1 MSIVRTV
8 LICFFF
14 STTLLH
20 AQTPQNWSERMA
32 QTLMLQHANGLVYD
46 NTKPERWNYELGVL
60 LVGIEQVW
68 HKTGDAKYFTYIQK
82 LIDAFVQ
89 EDGTVRTYVL
99 EDYNLDMLPPARC
112 CLLLYKVSGKEKY
125 KKAAQTFRSQLV
137 TQPRLKE
144 GGFWHKKR
152 YPSQMWLDG
161 LYMAE
166 PFLSEYSLMFNE
178 LQNFDEVA
186 NQLIW
191 MEKNAVDP
199 VTGLL
204 YHAYNEDRQQQWV
217 DKKTGHSPHFWGR
230 AMGWYA
236 IALVDVLDYFPTN
249 HPKRKEIEAILQRL
263 AVAAVKVQDPKSGV
277 WYQIL
282 DKPTEGGNYLEASG
296 SSMFCYALLKGVRQ
310 GVLDKKYLIPAKKA
324 YAGILKEFIS
334 TDAKNNIHLNH
345 VCSVAGLGGN
355 PYRDGSF
362 KYYVNEPQRT
372 DDIKGAG
379 PFMMASVE
387 MENLANGQIG
397 AGKTVVLD
405 YFFNHEFKKDA
416 KSSPET
422 NQWTSER
429 FHYTW
434 EGAAHGEFTFFGHIF
449 RNMGAKTDSLAVA
462 PTVDNL
468 KKASVYIIVDPDS
481 KKETATPN
489 FVESAHVE
497 AIKTWV
503 KNGGVLLLMAND
515 TANCE
520 IPHFNNLSKAFGVE
534 FTARNLHM
542 VKNDTYEQGA
552 VTIPANH
559 AIFKTARK
567 VFIKELSVLDIKN
580 PAKAEIT
587 EGSDVLIATAKYG
600 KGSVFIVGDPWLYNE
615 YVDGRKVP
623 IELGYENFK
632 AANDLAAWLLTQAKK

>member
-1 MSIVRTV
+1 MSTARIV
-8 LICFFF
+8 LF
-14 STTLLH
+14 SLLFS
-20 AQTPQNWSERMA
+20 ATIAQAQAPQTPQKWSERMA
-32 QTLMLQHANGLVYD
+32 ATLMLQHDNGLVYD
-46 NTKPERWNYELGVL
+46 KTKPERWNYELGVL

-68 HKTGDAKYFTYIQK
+68 HKTGDAKYFNYIQK

-112 CLLLYKVSGKEKY
+112 CLLLYKVLGKEKY

-137 TQPRLKE
+137 TQPRIKD

-166 PFLSEYSLMFNE
+166 PFFAEYSLIFNE
-178 LQNFDEVA
+178 LQNFDEIA
-186 NQLIW
+186 KQLIL
-191 MEKNAVDP
+191 MERNAVDEK
-199 VTGLL
+199 TGLL
-204 YHAYNEDRQQQWV
+204 FHAYNEDREMPWS

-249 HPKRKEIEAILQRL
+249 HPKRSEIEAILQRL
-263 AVAAVKVQDPKSGV
+263 AAATVKVQDPKTGV

-310 GVLDKKYLIPAKKA
+310 GILDKKYLVSAKKA
-324 YAGILKEFIS
+324 YNGILKEFIS
-334 TDAKNNIHLNH
+334 TDGQGYIHLNH
-345 VCSVAGLGGN
+345 VCMVAGLGGT

-362 KYYVNEPQRT
+362 RYYITEPQRT
-372 DDIKGAG
+372 DDIKGAA

-397 AGKTVVLD
+397 KGKTVVLD

-416 KSSPET
+416 KT
-422 NQWTSER
+422 NEWSNDR

-434 EGAAHGEFTFFGHIF
+434 EGGAHGEFTFWGHIF
-449 RNMGAKTDSLAVA
+449 RNFGAKTDSLAVA
-462 PTVDNL
+462 PTVENL
-468 KKASVYIIVDPDS
+468 KNASVYIIVDPDS
-481 KKETATPN
+481 KKETPTPN
-489 FVESAHVE
+489 YVEAEHIE
-497 AIKTWV
+497 AIKTYV
-503 KNGGVLLLMAND
+503 RNGGVLMLMAND
-515 TANCE
+515 TSNCE
-520 IPHFNNLSKAFGVE
+520 IPHFNNLSKAFGVA
-534 FTARNLHM
+534 FTSKSLHM
-542 VKNDTYEQGA
+542 VKNDTYVQGA
-552 VTIPANH
+552 VKTPANSP
-559 AIFKTARK
+559 IFKTAKRL
-567 VFIKELSVLDIKN
+567 FIKELSVLSLKS

-600 KGSVFIVGDPWLYNE
+600 KGTVFIIGDPWLYNE
-615 YVDGRKVP
+615 YMDGRKMG

-632 AANDLAAWLLTQAKK
+632 AANDVANWLLSQAKK

>member
-1 MSIVRTV
+1 MA
-8 LICFFF
+8 
-14 STTLLH
+14 TTLM
-20 AQTPQNWSERMA
+20 Q
-32 QTLMLQHANGLVYD
+32 QHANGLVYD
-46 NTKPERWNYELGVL
+46 TTKPERWNYELGVL

-82 LIDAFVQ
+82 LIDEFVQ

-137 TQPRLKE
+137 TQPRLKD

-166 PFLSEYSLMFNE
+166 PFFSEYSLMFNE

-186 NQLIW
+186 NQLIL
-191 MEKNAVDP
+191 MDKNAVDP
-199 VTGLL
+199 ATGLL
-204 YHAYNEDRQQQWV
+204 HHAYNEDRQQQWV

-249 HPKRKEIEAILQRL
+249 HLKRKEIEAILQRL
-263 AVAAVKVQDPKSGV
+263 AAAAVKVQDAKTGV

-282 DKPTEGGNYLEASG
+282 DKPSEQGNYLEASA
-296 SSMFCYALLKGVRQ
+296 SSMFCYAMLKGVRQ
-310 GVLDKKYLIPAKKA
+310 GVLDKKYLIAAKKA
-324 YAGILKEFIS
+324 YTGILKEFIS
-334 TDAKNNIHLNH
+334 TDANNNVHLNH
-345 VCSVAGLGGN
+345 VCMVAGLGGN

-362 KYYVNEPQRT
+362 KYYVTEPQRT
-372 DDIKGAG
+372 DDIKGAA

-387 MENLANGQIG
+387 MENLANGQVG

-416 KSSPET
+416 KT
-422 NQWTSER
+422 NDWTSER

-434 EGAAHGEFTFFGHIF
+434 EGAAHGEFTFLGHIF

-462 PTVDNL
+462 PTAENL
-468 KKASVYIIVDPDS
+468 KNASVYIIVDPDS
-481 KKETATPN
+481 KKETPTPN
-489 FVESAHVE
+489 YVESAHVE
-497 AIKTWV
+497 AIKAWV
-503 KNGGVLLLMAND
+503 KKGGVLLLMAND

-520 IPHFNNLSKAFGVE
+520 IPHFNNLARAFGAE
-534 FTARNLHM
+534 FTSKSLHM

-552 VTIPANH
+552 VTIPTKH

-567 VFIKELSVLDIKN
+567 VFIKELSVLSLKK
-580 PAKAEIT
+580 PAKAQIT

-600 KGSVFIVGDPWLYNE
+600 KGSVFIIGDPWLYNE
-615 YVDGRKVP
+615 YVDGRKMP

-632 AANDLAAWLLTQAKK
+632 AANDLATWLLMQVKK

>member
-1 MSIVRTV
+1 MSIARIV
-8 LICFFF
+8 LF
-14 STTLLH
+14 TLLLSATIAQ
-20 AQTPQNWSERMA
+20 AQTPQKWSERMA
-32 QTLMLQHANGLVYD
+32 ATLMLQHDNGLVYD
-46 NTKPERWNYELGVL
+46 KTKPERWNYELGVM
-60 LVGIEQVW
+60 LVGMEQIW
-68 HKTGDAKYFTYIQK
+68 HKTGDSKYFTYIQK
-82 LIDAFVQ
+82 LIDTFVQ

-99 EDYNLDMLPPARC
+99 DEYNLDMLPPARC
-112 CLLLYKVSGKEKY
+112 CLLLYKVTGKEKY

-137 TQPRLKE
+137 TQPRIKD

-166 PFLSEYSLMFNE
+166 PFFAEYSLIFNE

-186 NQLIW
+186 NQLIL

-199 VTGLL
+199 KTGLL
-204 YHAYNEDRQQQWV
+204 SHAYNEDREMPWA
-217 DKKTGHSPHFWGR
+217 DKKTGHSPHVWDR

-236 IALVDVLDYFPTN
+236 LALVDVLDYFPTN

-263 AVAAVKVQDPKSGV
+263 AVAVTKAQDPKSGV
-277 WYQIL
+277 WYQVM
-282 DKPTEGGNYLEASG
+282 DMPNEADNYLEASG

-310 GVLDKKYLIPAKKA
+310 GVLDKKYLVSAKKA

-334 TDAKNNIHLNH
+334 TDGQGYIHLNH
-345 VCSVAGLGGN
+345 VCMVAGLGGT

-362 KYYVNEPQRT
+362 RYYITEPQRT

-387 MENLANGQIG
+387 MENLENGQIG
-397 AGKTVVLD
+397 KGKTVVLD

-416 KSSPET
+416 KT
-422 NQWTSER
+422 NEWSNER

-434 EGAAHGEFTFFGHIF
+434 EGGAHAEFTFLGHIF
-449 RNMGAKTDSLAVA
+449 RNFGAKTDSLTVA

-468 KKASVYIIVDPDS
+468 KNASVYIIVDPDS
-481 KKETATPN
+481 KKETPTPN
-489 FVESAHVE
+489 YVE
-497 AIKTWV
+497 AEHIEGIKTYV

-534 FTARNLHM
+534 FTSKSLHM

-552 VTIPANH
+552 VKTPANSP
-559 AIFKTARK
+559 IFKTAKRL
-567 VFIKELSVLDIKN
+567 FIKELSVLSLKS

-587 EGSDVLIATAKYG
+587 EGADVLIATAKYG
-600 KGSVFIVGDPWLYNE
+600 KGTVFIIGDPWLYNE
-615 YVDGRKVP
+615 YMDGRKMP

-632 AANDLAAWLLTQAKK
+632 AANDVASWLLLQSKK

>member
-1 MSIVRTV
+1 M
-8 LICFFF
+8 
-14 STTLLH
+14 STTRFLILFLLFGATVSQ

-32 QTLMLQHANGLVYD
+32 KALMSQHENGLVYD
-46 NTKPERWNYELGVL
+46 KTKPERWNYEMGVL
-60 LVGIEQVW
+60 LTGIEQVW
-68 HKTGDAKYFTYIQK
+68 HKTGDAKYYNYIQK

-89 EDGTVRTYVL
+89 EDGTVKTYVL
-99 EDYNLDMLPPARC
+99 EDYNLDMLPPARA
-112 CLLLYKVSGKEKY
+112 CLTLYKVSGKEKY

-137 TQPRLKE
+137 TQPRIKD

-166 PFLSEYSLMFNE
+166 PFFAEYSLVFNE

-186 NQLIW
+186 NQLIL
-191 MEKNAVDP
+191 MEKNAVDAS
-199 VTGLL
+199 TGLL
-204 YHAYNEDRQQQWV
+204 FHAYNEDRQMAWA

-263 AVAAVKVQDPKSGV
+263 AAAAVKVQDPKTGV

-282 DKPTEGGNYLEASG
+282 DKGSEAGNYLEASA

-310 GVLDKKYLIPAKKA
+310 GILDKKYLIPAKKA
-324 YAGILKEFIS
+324 YNGLLKEFIS
-334 TDAKNNIHLNH
+334 TDEKSNIHLNH
-345 VCSVAGLGGN
+345 VCSVAGLGGT

-372 DDIKGAG
+372 DDIKGAA

-387 MENLANGQIG
+387 MENLENGQIG
-397 AGKTVVLD
+397 AGKTIVLD
-405 YFFNHEFKKDA
+405 YFFNREFKKDA
-416 KSSPET
+416 KSNEWS
-422 NQWTSER
+422 SER

-434 EGAAHGEFTFFGHIF
+434 EGGAHGEFTFLGHIF

-462 PTVDNL
+462 PTVENL

-481 KKETATPN
+481 KKETSTPN

-520 IPHFNNLSKAFGVE
+520 IPNFNNLSKVFGVE
-534 FTARNLHM
+534 FTSKSLHM
-542 VKNDTYEQGA
+542 VKNDNYEQGA
-552 VTIPANH
+552 VLIPENH

-567 VFIKELSVLDIKN
+567 VFIKELSVLSLRK

-587 EGSDVLIATAKYG
+587 EGSDVLLATAKYG
-600 KGSVFIVGDPWLYNE
+600 KGTVFIIGDPWLYNE
-615 YVDGRKVP
+615 YMDGRKMP

-632 AANDLAAWLLTQAKK
+632 AANDLAAWLLMQVKK

>member
-1 MSIVRTV
+1 MSTLRAVF
-8 LICFFF
+8 ICLFL
-14 STTLLH
+14 STTILH

-32 QTLMLQHANGLVYD
+32 ATLMQQHANGLVYD
-46 NTKPERWNYELGVL
+46 TTKPERWNYELGVL
-60 LVGIEQVW
+60 LVAIEQVW

-137 TQPRLKE
+137 TQPRLKD

-166 PFLSEYSLMFNE
+166 PFFAEYSLMFNE
-178 LQNFDEVA
+178 PQNFDEVA
-186 NQLIW
+186 NQLIL
-191 MEKNAVDP
+191 MDKNAVDP
-199 VTGLL
+199 ATGLL

-282 DKPTEGGNYLEASG
+282 DKGSEAGNYLEASA

-310 GVLDKKYLIPAKKA
+310 GILDKKYVISAKKA

-345 VCSVAGLGGN
+345 VCMVAGLGGN
-355 PYRDGSF
+355 PYRDGTF

-379 PFMMASVE
+379 PFIMASVE

-416 KSSPET
+416 KSNE
-422 NQWTSER
+422 WTSER

-462 PTVDNL
+462 PTVENL
-468 KKASVYIIVDPDS
+468 KNASVYIIVDPDS

-489 FVESAHVE
+489 YVEATHVE

-534 FTARNLHM
+534 FTSKSLHM

-567 VFIKELSVLDIKN
+567 VFIKELSVLALQK

-632 AANDLAAWLLTQAKK
+632 AANDLAAWLLMQAKK